1 MYKNQ
6 NWSLP
11 PVHFFIFIMS
21 YINYEINNFFDYLMC
36 LRWNIEDY
44 EKWINSYKDVRKNYP
59 DWKTQKGEYIKIEN
73 LSDEH
78 LTNLI
83 KFIKRK
89 DPNNKTK
96 WIEIFEQEKEYRKK
110 IKEFLK
116 MKEELI
122 NAEYVSEVC
131 F

>member
-1 MYKNQ
+1 
-6 NWSLP
+6 
-11 PVHFFIFIMS
+11 MS